1 MAVNTVIVDKIGTLC
16 NIFHLED
23 GTLFEAADG
32 TRGVKTFGGWITF
45 SENCAPVA
53 FVDSE
58 LDNYPIYK
66 QVYVLKGTLD
76 ITLTVEGRK

>member
-1 MAVNTVIVDKIGTLC
+1 MAVNTIIVDKIGTLC
-16 NIFHLED
+16 GIIYLED
-23 GTLFEAADG
+23 GTLFEAPDG